1 MSFKNVVLSLVNGNH
16 ALIAANGYT
25 LTLDNVTYFQ
35 NTREVHI
42 VGGTL
47 YDKNGVSLS
56 PTVGEKSKIVL
67 SGNKTHLAK
76 YLCRKYQ
83 RQF

>member
-1 MSFKNVVLSLVNGNH
+1 
-16 ALIAANGYT
+16 
-25 LTLDNVTYFQ
+25 
-35 NTREVHI
+35 HI

-67 SGNKTHLAK
+67 SGNKTHFGNIYAGSINGSFDK
-76 YLCRKYQ
+76 DVEIDINGVTGKNIDKVYSCGANDMHPKS
-83 RQF
+83 

>member
-1 MSFKNVVLSLVNGNH
+1 MWILSLVNGNH

-47 YDKNGVSLS
+47 YDKKWCEPESDGR
-56 PTVGEKSKIVL
+56 
-67 SGNKTHLAK
+67 
-76 YLCRKYQ
+76 RKKQ
-83 RQF
+83 DSFKR